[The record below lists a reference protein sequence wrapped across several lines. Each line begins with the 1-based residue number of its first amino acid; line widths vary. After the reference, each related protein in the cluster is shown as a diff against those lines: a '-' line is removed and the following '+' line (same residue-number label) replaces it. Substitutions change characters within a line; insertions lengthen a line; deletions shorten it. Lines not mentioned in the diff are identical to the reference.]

1 MIAGAA
7 AALLH
12 HGVALPQGAQRGI
25 HGGWIAVLRHPA
37 SEIALN
43 LETAIFAFAVSLLA
57 AIVLSAFTGAKPDSE
72 LDGLVYS
79 LTTRPQA
86 NVKWWKRP
94 EAMAVAVLLAAI
106 AVNLILI

>member
-1 MIAGAA
+1 M
-7 AALLH
+7 LH
-12 HGVALPQGAQRGI
+12 
-25 HGGWIAVLRHPA
+25 HPA

-43 LETAIFAFAVSLLA
+43 LETAIFAVVVSLLVT
-57 AIVLSAFTGAKPDSE
+57 ILLSAFTGAKPDSE

-79 LTTRPQA
+79 LTTRPQTNA
-86 NVKWWKRP
+86 KWWKRP